1 MEPLGIVLL
10 VAVVLGL
17 LALVFV
23 ERRCWD
29 GLVPL
34 ATTPVSRGGHG
45 VVVRTAAGPQK
56 GEAFLS
62 RRLARTFAVALA
74 LTALLVLLA
83 VFVPALDLAG
93 AAVPSLGALLVI
105 AALTA
110 LGQEEGHAWRSF
122 GWALGGYVLADA
134 AVTALA
140 MLLGAGGTALLNG
153 IGMSA
158 GAIGCA
164 LAVAVFVPQRTY
176 LRQYEDGAR
185 SAVRVGAFSLVAR
198 ALAAKL
204 DAGFQAAPAEFEGAL
219 SHDFMRVVP
228 RGRDE

>member
-1 MEPLGIVLL
+1 MEPLGVVLL

-45 VVVRTAAGPQK
+45 AVVRTAEGPQK
-56 GEAFLS
+56 GEVFLS
-62 RRLARTFAVALA
+62 RRLARALAVALA
-74 LTALLVLLA
+74 LTAVLLPLA

-93 AAVPSLGALLVI
+93 PAVPSLGALLVI

-122 GWALGGYVLADA
+122 GWALGGYVLVDA
-134 AVTALA
+134 AVTALF
-140 MLLGAGGTALLNG
+140 MLVGVGGTALLNG

-158 GAIGCA
+158 GALGCA
-164 LAVAVFVPQRTY
+164 LSVAVFVPQCTY
-176 LRQYEDGAR
+176 LRQYEDGAK
-185 SAVRVGAFSLVAR
+185 SAVRVGAFSPVSR
-198 ALAAKL
+198 ALAAKV
-204 DAGFQAAPAEFEGAL
+204 DAGFDVAPGEFEGAL

-228 RGRDE
+228 RGRDQ

>member
-1 MEPLGIVLL
+1 MEPLGVVLL

-17 LALVFV
+17 LALVFM

-45 VVVRTAAGPQK
+45 AVVRTAAGPQK
-56 GEAFLS
+56 GEVFLS
-62 RRLARTFAVALA
+62 RRLARALAVALA
-74 LTALLVLLA
+74 LTAVLLPLA

-93 AAVPSLGALLVI
+93 PAVPSLGALLVI

-122 GWALGGYVLADA
+122 GWALGGYVLVDA
-134 AVTALA
+134 AVTALF
-140 MLLGAGGTALLNG
+140 MLVGVGGTALLNG

-158 GAIGCA
+158 GALGCA
-164 LAVAVFVPQRTY
+164 LSVAVFVPQCTY
-176 LRQYEDGAR
+176 LRQYEDGAK
-185 SAVRVGAFSLVAR
+185 SAVRVGAFSPVSR
-198 ALAAKL
+198 ALAAKV
-204 DAGFQAAPAEFEGAL
+204 DAGFDVAPGEFEGAL

-228 RGRDE
+228 RGRDQ

>member
-45 VVVRTAAGPQK
+45 AVVRTAAGPQK

-122 GWALGGYVLADA
+122 GWALGGYVLADV

-158 GAIGCA
+158 G
-164 LAVAVFVPQRTY
+164 RHW
-176 LRQYEDGAR
+176 LRAGGGR
-185 SAVRVGAFSLVAR
+185 VR
-198 ALAAKL
+198 
-204 DAGFQAAPAEFEGAL
+204 APAHLPAPIRGRGQKRRSRGGVFPGGPGSRGQAGRRFPGGPTEFEGAL